1 MKKILIGS
9 IGLVAMTSAS
19 LSQAASLDFSGLGF
33 GAINVLQVSVPGATV
48 DSLGDGFFVNQFDQF
63 GTGSICGLSG
73 NSCEADFR
81 ITFTS
86 AVSNL
91 MFQTYGA
98 NTGDSVTITAF
109 NGLTELGSTVVTTD
123 TPVSLAALG
132 SITSVLFDD
141 SSRGAGLGYANFT
154 FDPGTATVVPLPA
167 SLPLLAAGLG
177 MFGFLRRRKTG

>member
-9 IGLVAMTSAS
+9 IGLMAMTSVS
-19 LSQAASLDFSGLGF
+19 LTQAASLDFTGLGF
-33 GAINVLQVSVPGATV
+33 NAINVLQVSVPGATV

-91 MFQTYGA
+91 MFRTFGA
-98 NTGDSVTITAF
+98 DPGDSVTITAF
-109 NGLTELGSTVVTTD
+109 NGATSLGSTVVTTD
-123 TPVSLAALG
+123 TVVNLAALG
-132 SITSVLFDD
+132 SITSVFFDD
-141 SSRGAGLGYANFT
+141 SSSAAGIGYANFT
-154 FDPGTATVVPLPA
+154 FDPGTTVVPLPA

-177 MFGFLRRRKTG
+177 IFGFLRRRKAG